1 MLHSTILRTVP
12 RQHRRDGPLDARER
26 SELCDL
32 FLALGPDAPT
42 LCAGWSTLDLAAHL
56 VIREHDPRSGFAIL
70 GGERFAKLE
79 HSLMDNARS
88 QGYEHLVDRLRAGPP
103 LVPWRL
109 PMLRQALN
117 LTEWFVHHEDVRRPA
132 GRAPRSDRPDLD
144 GTLWTMLRRASR
156 LMLRKVRGAGVA
168 LEAPGFGE
176 VPARGP
182 GPSVRLTG
190 GPQELI
196 ALPQRPTQGGAGR
209 HRRLRG
215 GQGHRRGRSPRL
227 LTPAGSPGERD

>member
-1 MLHSTILRTVP
+1 MTDGAGDDRPAGSTAAPDSR
-12 RQHRRDGPLDARER
+12 PLDARER

-32 FLALGPDAPT
+32 FLAVGPEAPT
-42 LCAGWSTLDLAAHL
+42 LCQGWSTLDLAAHL

-79 HSLMDNARS
+79 RSLMDNARS
-88 QGYEHLVDRLRAGPP
+88 QGYAKLVDRLRAGPP
-103 LVPWRL
+103 LLPWRV
-109 PMLRQALN
+109 PVLREFLN

-132 GRAPRSDRPDLD
+132 GRPPRDDRPDLD
-144 GTLWTMLRRASR
+144 RTLWTMLRRASR

-168 LEAPGFGE
+168 LDAPGFGE

-190 GPQELI
+190 GPQELT
-196 ALPQRPTQGGAGR
+196 LYLSGR
-209 HRRLRG
+209 
-215 GQGHRRGRSPRL
+215 RSAARVD
-227 LTPAGSPGERD
+227 LTGPEEARAVVESAPLGF

>member
-1 MLHSTILRTVP
+1 MADTPGDDRP
-12 RQHRRDGPLDARER
+12 DGSPSAAADEPLDARER

-32 FLALGPDAPT
+32 FLSVGPDAPT
-42 LCAGWSTLDLAAHL
+42 LCEGWTTLDLAAHL
-56 VIREHDPRSGFAIL
+56 VVREHDPRSGFAIL

-79 HSLMDNARS
+79 QSLMDNARS
-88 QGYEHLVDRLRAGPP
+88 QGYERLVDRLRAGPP

-109 PMLRQALN
+109 PVLRQFLN

-132 GRAPRSDRPDLD
+132 GMPPRSDRPDLD
-144 GTLWTMLRRASR
+144 STLWTMLRRGSR

-176 VPARGP
+176 VAARGP

-190 GPQELI
+190 GPQELTLYLSGRRSA
-196 ALPQRPTQGGAGR
+196 ALVEITGPEDARAIIESAPLGI
-209 HRRLRG
+209 
-215 GQGHRRGRSPRL
+215 
-227 LTPAGSPGERD
+227 

>member
-1 MLHSTILRTVP
+1 MADAP
-12 RQHRRDGPLDARER
+12 RDDRPAAPADGPLDARER

-32 FLALGPDAPT
+32 FLAVGPDAPT
-42 LCAGWSTLDLAAHL
+42 LCERWTTLDLAAHL

-88 QGYEHLVDRLRAGPP
+88 QGYERLVDRLRSGPP

-109 PMLRQALN
+109 PMLRQFLN

-132 GRAPRSDRPDLD
+132 GQPPRGDRPDLD
-144 GTLWTMLRRASR
+144 NALWSMLRRGSR
-156 LMLRKVRGAGVA
+156 FMLRKVRGAGVA

-176 VPARGP
+176 VSARGP
-182 GPSVRLTG
+182 GPSVRVTG
-190 GPQELI
+190 GPQELTLYLSGRRS
-196 ALPQRPTQGGAGR
+196 AARVEVTGAEEAKAIIESAPLGI
-209 HRRLRG
+209 
-215 GQGHRRGRSPRL
+215 
-227 LTPAGSPGERD
+227 

>member
-1 MLHSTILRTVP
+1 MADAP
-12 RQHRRDGPLDARER
+12 RDDGPAAPADEPLDARER

-32 FLALGPDAPT
+32 FLAVGPDAPT
-42 LCAGWSTLDLAAHL
+42 LCEGWTTLDLAAHL
-56 VIREHDPRSGFAIL
+56 VVREHDPRSGFAIL

-88 QGYEHLVDRLRAGPP
+88 QGYERLVDRLRSGPP

-109 PMLRQALN
+109 PMLRRFLN

-132 GRAPRSDRPDLD
+132 GEAPRNDRPDLD
-144 GTLWTMLRRASR
+144 SALWSMLRRGNR

-176 VPARGP
+176 VSARGP

-190 GPQELI
+190 GPQELT
-196 ALPQRPTQGGAGR
+196 LYLSGR
-209 HRRLRG
+209 RRAAQVDITGPEEAKAIIESAPLG
-215 GQGHRRGRSPRL
+215 I
-227 LTPAGSPGERD
+227 

>member
-1 MLHSTILRTVP
+1 MADAP
-12 RQHRRDGPLDARER
+12 RDDRPAAPADGPLDARER

-32 FLALGPDAPT
+32 FLAVGPDAPT
-42 LCAGWSTLDLAAHL
+42 LCEGWTTLDLAAHL
-56 VIREHDPRSGFAIL
+56 VVREHDPRSGFAIV

-88 QGYEHLVDRLRAGPP
+88 QGYERLVERLRSGPP

-109 PMLRQALN
+109 PMLRQFLN

-132 GRAPRSDRPDLD
+132 GEAPRGDRPDLD
-144 GTLWTMLRRASR
+144 DALWSMLRRGSR
-156 LMLRKVRGAGVA
+156 FMLRKVRGAGVA

-176 VPARGP
+176 VSARGP

-190 GPQELI
+190 GPQELT
-196 ALPQRPTQGGAGR
+196 LYLSGR
-209 HRRLRG
+209 
-215 GQGHRRGRSPRL
+215 RSAAQVDISGPEEAKAIIESAPL
-227 LTPAGSPGERD
+227 GI

>member
-1 MLHSTILRTVP
+1 MADAP
-12 RQHRRDGPLDARER
+12 RDDRPAAPADGPLDARER

-32 FLALGPDAPT
+32 FLAVGPDAPT
-42 LCAGWSTLDLAAHL
+42 LCEGWNTLDLAAHL
-56 VIREHDPRSGFAIL
+56 VVREHDPRSGFAIL

-88 QGYEHLVDRLRAGPP
+88 QGYERLVDRLRSGPP

-109 PMLRQALN
+109 PMLRQFLN

-132 GRAPRSDRPDLD
+132 GETPRGDRPDLD
-144 GTLWTMLRRASR
+144 NALWSMLRRGSR
-156 LMLRKVRGAGVA
+156 FMLRKVRGAGVA

-176 VPARGP
+176 VSARGP

-190 GPQELI
+190 GPQELT
-196 ALPQRPTQGGAGR
+196 LYLSGR
-209 HRRLRG
+209 
-215 GQGHRRGRSPRL
+215 RSAARVEVTGPEEAKAIIESAPL
-227 LTPAGSPGERD
+227 GI

>member
-1 MLHSTILRTVP
+1 MADAPRDDRPDGSSAVP
-12 RQHRRDGPLDARER
+12 GDGPLDARER

-32 FLALGPDAPT
+32 FLAVGPGAPT
-42 LCAGWSTLDLAAHL
+42 LCEGWSTLDLAAHL
-56 VIREHDPRSGFAIL
+56 VIREHDPRSGLAIL

-79 HSLMDNARS
+79 HSLMDGARS
-88 QGYEHLVDRLRAGPP
+88 RGYEHLVDRLRAGPP

-109 PMLRQALN
+109 PTLRQALN

-132 GRAPRSDRPDLD
+132 GEAPRSDRPDLD
-144 GTLWTMLRRASR
+144 STLWTMLRRASR

-168 LEAPGFGE
+168 LDAPGFGE

-196 ALPQRPTQGGAGR
+196 LYLHGRRTAALVDIAGPEEAR
-209 HRRLRG
+209 AIVESAPLG
-215 GQGHRRGRSPRL
+215 F
-227 LTPAGSPGERD
+227 

>member
-1 MLHSTILRTVP
+1 MADAP
-12 RQHRRDGPLDARER
+12 RDDRPAAPADGPLDTRER

-32 FLALGPDAPT
+32 FLAVGPDAPT
-42 LCAGWSTLDLAAHL
+42 LCEGWTTLDLAAHL
-56 VIREHDPRSGFAIL
+56 VVREHDPRSGFAIL

-88 QGYEHLVDRLRAGPP
+88 QGYERLVDRLRSGPP

-109 PMLRQALN
+109 PMLRQFLN

-132 GRAPRSDRPDLD
+132 GEAPRGDRPDLD
-144 GTLWTMLRRASR
+144 SALWSMLRRGSR

-176 VPARGP
+176 VSARGP

-190 GPQELI
+190 GPQELT
-196 ALPQRPTQGGAGR
+196 LYLSGR
-209 HRRLRG
+209 
-215 GQGHRRGRSPRL
+215 RSAARVDITGPEEAKAIIESAPL
-227 LTPAGSPGERD
+227 GI

>member
-1 MLHSTILRTVP
+1 MADAP
-12 RQHRRDGPLDARER
+12 RDDRPEGSPATPVDGPLDARER

-32 FLALGPDAPT
+32 FLAVGPDAPT
-42 LCAGWSTLDLAAHL
+42 LCEGWTTLDLAAHL
-56 VIREHDPRSGFAIL
+56 VVREHDPRSGFAIL

-88 QGYEHLVDRLRAGPP
+88 QGYERLVDRLRAGPP

-109 PMLRQALN
+109 PVLRQFLN

-132 GRAPRSDRPDLD
+132 GKAPRGDRPDLD
-144 GTLWTMLRRASR
+144 GTLWTMLRQGSR

-190 GPQELI
+190 GPQELT
-196 ALPQRPTQGGAGR
+196 LYLNGR
-209 HRRLRG
+209 
-215 GQGHRRGRSPRL
+215 RSAARVDITGPEAARAIIESAPL
-227 LTPAGSPGERD
+227 GI